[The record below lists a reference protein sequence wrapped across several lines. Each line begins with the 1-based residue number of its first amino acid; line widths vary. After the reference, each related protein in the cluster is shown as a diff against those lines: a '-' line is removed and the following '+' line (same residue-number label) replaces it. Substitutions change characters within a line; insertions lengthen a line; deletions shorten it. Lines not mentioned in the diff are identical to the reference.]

1 MIKMINRMERNMGY
15 EKALNIIENVNKAV
29 KGKSVVV
36 SKVLMAILAKGHILM
51 EDIPGVGKT
60 TLALAFAKSMDLS
73 QNRMQFTTDVLP
85 SDVVGYSMYTDKTG
99 EFEYK
104 QGAVMCNLFLADEI
118 NRTSSKTQ
126 SALLEAM
133 EEGQVTVDGVT
144 RVINKPFVV
153 IATQNPVGSAGTQL
167 LPESQLDRFMVKLSM
182 GYPDIE
188 SEVEIMIN
196 RQNMNPLDL
205 VEEVVN
211 AKELLEMQNE
221 VAAIHMDKAI
231 YEYIAMICS
240 LTRNNAMIDLGLSPR
255 GAVAMAA
262 MARAH
267 AYIYGRNYVIPEDV
281 KEVFGDVA
289 GHRLIYSPK
298 AKINHISPDK
308 IMSEIIKAVPVPGL
322 AKKGALK

>member
-1 MIKMINRMERNMGY
+1 
-15 EKALNIIENVNKAV
+15 
-29 KGKSVVV
+29 
-36 SKVLMAILAKGHILM
+36 
-51 EDIPGVGKT
+51 
-60 TLALAFAKSMDLS
+60 
-73 QNRMQFTTDVLP
+73 
-85 SDVVGYSMYTDKTG
+85 
-99 EFEYK
+99 
-104 QGAVMCNLFLADEI
+104 MCNLFLADEI

-322 AKKGALK
+322 AKKGASK

>member
-1 MIKMINRMERNMGY
+1 MGY

-36 SKVLMAILAKGHILM
+36 SKVLMVILAKGHILM

-85 SDVVGYSMYTDKTG
+85 SDVVGYSMYNSKTG

>member
-1 MIKMINRMERNMGY
+1 
-15 EKALNIIENVNKAV
+15 
-29 KGKSVVV
+29 
-36 SKVLMAILAKGHILM
+36 
-51 EDIPGVGKT
+51 
-60 TLALAFAKSMDLS
+60 
-73 QNRMQFTTDVLP
+73 
-85 SDVVGYSMYTDKTG
+85 
-99 EFEYK
+99 
-104 QGAVMCNLFLADEI
+104 MCNLLLADEI
-118 NRTSSKTQ
+118 NRTSTKTQ
-126 SALLEAM
+126 SALLEVM

-144 RVINKPFVV
+144 RQLPNPFIVV
-153 IATQNPVGSAGTQL
+153 ATQNPVGSAGTQM

-221 VAAIHMDKAI
+221 VADIHMDKAI

-262 MARAH
+262 
-267 AYIYGRNYVIPEDV
+267 IVS
-281 KEVFGDVA
+281 F
-289 GHRLIYSPK
+289 S
-298 AKINHISPDK
+298 
-308 IMSEIIKAVPVPGL
+308 
-322 AKKGALK
+322 